1 LRAPPEKRDG
11 RDPPTRAGAKY
22 RLVTVSVPAADD
34 LQLVTI
40 GHAIVDVLA
49 HADDAFLGA
58 HDLTKGKMELIDEA
72 RAVPI
77 YSAMA
82 GATVTTGGDITELS
96 GGSAANTA
104 VVAAMLGA
112 RTCFIGKVRDD
123 ALGHTFAHDLEHVG
137 VRFATTMAGPESLAT
152 GRCLINVTPD
162 AERTM
167 CTFLGAARG
176 LRVPDMDTSSLSAA
190 RVTYVEGYLWDELNA
205 HEALEVAIERVHAA
219 GRMFSFTL
227 SDSFLVDRFRK
238 EFLDL
243 CDQDIDILFANEHE
257 LCSLFE
263 TTDLDDAVARIGEIC
278 EIATITRGSKG
289 SLVVHG
295 SEVISVEAAP
305 VVSTT
310 RCTGAGDAY
319 AGGFLYGFV
328 TAQPLRRCA
337 EMGNLAAGEVIG
349 RMGARP
355 STDLAAMVHQSR

>member
-1 LRAPPEKRDG
+1 M
-11 RDPPTRAGAKY
+11 
-22 RLVTVSVPAADD
+22 SVPAADS

-49 HADDAFLGA
+49 HANDEFLVQ
-58 HDLTKGKMELIDEA
+58 HELTKGKMELIDET

-82 GATVTTGGDITELS
+82 GSTVQTGGDLVELS

-112 RTCFIGKVRDD
+112 RTGFIGKVRDD

-137 VRFATTMAGPESLAT
+137 VRFATAMAGSEAAAT

-167 CTFLGAARG
+167 CTYLGAARG
-176 LRVPDMDTSSLSAA
+176 LRVPDMDSSALSSAK
-190 RVTYVEGYLWDELNA
+190 VTYVEGYLWDELNA

-219 GRMFSFTL
+219 GRLFSFTL
-227 SDSFLVDRFRK
+227 SDSFLVDRFRN

-243 CDQDIDILFANEHE
+243 CAEDIDILFANEHE

-263 TTDLDDAVARIGEIC
+263 TTDLDAAVSRIGDMC
-278 EIATITRGSKG
+278 QIATITMGSRG
-289 SLVVHG
+289 SLVVKG
-295 SEVISVEAAP
+295 KEVIEVAASP
-305 VVSTT
+305 VPRVVDT
-310 RCTGAGDAY
+310 TGAGDAY
-319 AGGFLYGFV
+319 AGGFLYGYV
-328 TAQPLRRCA
+328 TGHSLRKCA
-337 EMGNLAAGEVIG
+337 TFGNLAAGEVIS
-349 RMGARP
+349 RIGARP
-355 STDLAAMVHQSR
+355 SSDLTELVRNAD

>member
-1 LRAPPEKRDG
+1 M
-11 RDPPTRAGAKY
+11 
-22 RLVTVSVPAADD
+22 SVPAADA

-49 HADDAFLGA
+49 HANEDFLA
-58 HDLTKGKMELIDEA
+58 EHSLTKGKMELVDEV

-77 YSAMA
+77 YSGMA
-82 GATVTTGGDITELS
+82 GATVRTGGDLVELS

-112 RTCFIGKVRDD
+112 RTGFIGKVRDD

-137 VRFATTMAGPESLAT
+137 VRFSTPMAGIEATAT
-152 GRCLINVTPD
+152 GRCLINVTSD

-176 LRVPDMDTSSLSAA
+176 LRVPDMDTSALSSAK
-190 RVTYVEGYLWDELNA
+190 VTYVEGYLWDELNA

-227 SDSFLVDRFRK
+227 SDSFLVDRFRN

-243 CDQDIDILFANEHE
+243 CEGDIDILFANEHE

-263 TTDLDDAVARIGEIC
+263 TSDLDTAVSRISELC
-278 EIATITRGSKG
+278 QIATVTMGSRG
-289 SLVVHG
+289 SLVIRG
-295 SEVISVEAAP
+295 SEVIEVAAAP
-305 VVSTT
+305 VPRVVDT
-310 RCTGAGDAY
+310 TGAGDAY

-328 TAQPLRRCA
+328 TGHSLRKCA
-337 EMGNLAAGEVIG
+337 TFGNIAAGEVIS
-349 RMGARP
+349 RIGARP
-355 STDLAAMVHQSR
+355 SNDLTELVRNAE

>member
-1 LRAPPEKRDG
+1 M
-11 RDPPTRAGAKY
+11 
-22 RLVTVSVPAADD
+22 SVPAADA

-49 HADDAFLGA
+49 HANDEFLVE
-58 HDLTKGKMELIDEA
+58 HELTKGKMELIDEV

-82 GATVTTGGDITELS
+82 GATVQTGGDLVELS

-112 RTCFIGKVRDD
+112 RTSFIGKVRDD

-137 VRFATTMAGPESLAT
+137 VRFATPMAGEDSAAT
-152 GRCLINVTPD
+152 GRCLINVTSD

-176 LRVPDMDTSSLSAA
+176 LRVPDMDTSALSSAK
-190 RVTYVEGYLWDELNA
+190 VTYVEGYLWDELNA

-219 GRMFSFTL
+219 GRLFSFTL
-227 SDSFLVDRFRK
+227 SDSFLVDRFRN

-243 CDQDIDILFANEHE
+243 CAEDIDILFANEHE

-263 TTDLDDAVARIGEIC
+263 TTDLGTAVARISDLC
-278 EIATITRGSKG
+278 QIATVTMGSRG
-289 SLVVHG
+289 SLVVKG
-295 SEVISVEAAP
+295 TEVIEVSASP
-305 VVSTT
+305 VPRVVDT
-310 RCTGAGDAY
+310 TGAGDAY
-319 AGGFLYGFV
+319 AGGFLYGYV
-328 TAQPLRRCA
+328 TGHSLRKCA
-337 EMGNLAAGEVIG
+337 AFGNLAAGEVIS
-349 RMGARP
+349 RIGARP
-355 STDLAAMVHQSR
+355 SSDLTQLVRNAE